1 MTASLLVVGAGA
13 SGMASAIAAR
23 QTADRLGIR
32 REDFSIVIVERNSR
46 VGEKIRISGGGKCN
60 ITHEGLPQEVLRKGF
75 FNRAEERF
83 LRKALFGFTNSDILE
98 LLLKKG
104 LRARAREDGKVFPVE
119 GDGTAVAEAF
129 ESLLEDSAVRIEY
142 SSRVTKVLFRDGLFE
157 VFFEEG
163 GSLGAEWLVL
173 ATGGVSWP
181 QTGTTGDGLRIARLL
196 GHTQTSPSPA
206 LAPLYLVRLPSS
218 SLAGIALRSVGLR
231 VFSLSGE
238 AVRRGDVL
246 ITHKGLS
253 GPAALSISREA
264 ALFSDKDKKCAV
276 VADLFPD
283 LTDAVLEAELLRHAV
298 EKGSQMIRKFLQM
311 CPIAP
316 TGGLRGSSL
325 NGTIP
330 TALVPLIMK
339 HAGLEE
345 DVTWS
350 TLPKIGR
357 KKLLTVLK
365 CFPLGEVGRVPLEQ
379 GEVSAGGTALRE
391 VNPKTMESRV
401 VPGLFL
407 CGELLDY
414 AGEIGGFNLQA
425 AFSTGWLA
433 GSSAASQLQE

>member
-1 MTASLLVVGAGA
+1 
-13 SGMASAIAAR
+13 
-23 QTADRLGIR
+23 
-32 REDFSIVIVERNSR
+32 
-46 VGEKIRISGGGKCN
+46 
-60 ITHEGLPQEVLRKGF
+60 
-75 FNRAEERF
+75 
-83 LRKALFGFTNSDILE
+83 
-98 LLLKKG
+98 
-104 LRARAREDGKVFPVE
+104 
-119 GDGTAVAEAF
+119 
-129 ESLLEDSAVRIEY
+129 
-142 SSRVTKVLFRDGLFE
+142 
-157 VFFEEG
+157 
-163 GSLGAEWLVL
+163 
-173 ATGGVSWP
+173 
-181 QTGTTGDGLRIARLL
+181 
-196 GHTQTSPSPA
+196 
-206 LAPLYLVRLPSS
+206 VRLC
-218 SLAGIALRSVGLR
+218 AG
-231 VFSLSGE
+231 
-238 AVRRGDVL
+238 GDVL

-365 CFPLGEVGRVPLEQ
+365 RFPLGEVGRVPLEQ
-379 GEVSAGGTALRE
+379 GEGVGRWDCTQGSQPENYGVKSCSGALSLR
-391 VNPKTMESRV
+391 R
-401 VPGLFL
+401 
-407 CGELLDY
+407 
-414 AGEIGGFNLQA
+414 
-425 AFSTGWLA
+425 
-433 GSSAASQLQE
+433 AS